1 MVNFFFLNT
10 SFKEGSLTRVKPDG
24 EGSPPTHHPFKK
36 NSVIY
41 SIGFYFG
48 IGWQLSLVLDRTEE
62 VVWVESLLMLKL
74 L

>member
-1 MVNFFFLNT
+1 MVIFFFLNT

-48 IGWQLSLVLDRTEE
+48 IGRQLSLVLDRTE
-62 VVWVESLLMLKL
+62 VVWVGSLLMLEL